1 MMCVICIFELCR
13 RVALSRCW
21 CLPVLGDVE
30 TPLELEM
37 LLLIVVHEARD
48 GVVVT
53 TSKHA
58 ARCLL
63 LLDWSESVAGS

>member
-1 MMCVICIFELCR
+1 
-13 RVALSRCW
+13 
-21 CLPVLGDVE
+21 
-30 TPLELEM
+30 M
-37 LLLIVVHEARD
+37 LLLIVVHEAGD

-63 LLDWSESVAGS
+63 LLDWGESAAKS